1 MLRRLRKQMVLLN
14 AVISGAILLVMALV
28 AQNVTVNIL
37 TRQYEQDLQR
47 NTDALITTMQE
58 AGPAARIQFGVNYSI
73 YYRHDAMQRLVSA
86 AGENEDVLR
95 RVALQAQIALREK
108 MDRVY
113 IAESEADQ
121 ELQVQ
126 RFFYAPAVY
135 VETFEGP
142 NAGVFH
148 VQERLLVILPN
159 LLLNDGG
166 DSYRAS
172 TILSLGRPIQQVTVL
187 QNRADELATVRWLRW
202 LFFGC
207 VLGGLALI
215 GCASLYLS
223 ARSIRPVERS
233 LRQQRDFVA
242 AASHELRTPMA
253 AVRANA
259 EVLADAD
266 LGKFAPYLDAI
277 AQESERMSRLVSDLI
292 DLARAD
298 AGELQVREEAVDCA
312 EVARRTL
319 TLLAPLAAQKGV
331 ELTAALEAAPCKA
344 DPDRLCQVLV
354 VLLDNA
360 IRYAPAGTEVCI
372 ATEKSG
378 PHAWVRVTDGGPG
391 IPDDHK
397 ERVFERFFRMDAA
410 RGAGGGCGLGL
421 SIARQLV
428 ERMHGTLT
436 LADRPG
442 GGCAFTIK
450 LR

>member
-1 MLRRLRKQMVLLN
+1 MIVLRRLRKQMVLLN
-14 AVISGAILLVMALV
+14 AVISGAILLIMALV
-28 AQNVTVNIL
+28 AQNVTVNIV

-47 NTDALITTMQE
+47 NTDALMTTMQE
-58 AGPAARIQFGVNYSI
+58 AGSAGLIQFGVNYSI
-73 YYRHDAMQRLVSA
+73 YYRHDKVQRLVSA
-86 AGENEDVLR
+86 AGEDGDVLR
-95 RVALQAQIALREK
+95 RVALQGQTALQGK
-108 MDRVY
+108 INQANMADL
-113 IAESEADQ
+113 ADDQ

-126 RFFYAPAVY
+126 RFFSASAVY
-135 VETFEGP
+135 SDSP
-142 NAGVFH
+142 NGLPISLL
-148 VQERLLVILPN
+148 QERLLLIMPN
-159 LLLNDGG
+159 LLLQEGG
-166 DSYRAS
+166 NSYRVS
-172 TILSLGRPIQQVTVL
+172 TILSLGRPMQQITVL
-187 QNRADELATVRWLRW
+187 QNRADELATIRWLRW

-223 ARSIRPVERS
+223 TRSIRPVERS

-242 AASHELRTPMA
+242 AASHELRTPVA

-259 EVLADAD
+259 EVLADAN
-266 LGKFAPYLDAI
+266 LGEFAPYLEAI
-277 AQESERMSRLVSDLI
+277 AHESERMSRLVSDLI

-312 EVARRTL
+312 EAARRTL

-331 ELTAALEAAPCKA
+331 ELTSALEPAPCKA

-360 IRYAPAGTEVCI
+360 IRYTPAGGEVRI
-372 ATEKSG
+372 TSEKSG
-378 PHAWVRVTDGGPG
+378 SHAWVRVTDEGPG
-391 IPDDHK
+391 IPDQHK
-397 ERVFERFFRMDAA
+397 EQVFERFFRMDAA
-410 RGAGGGCGLGL
+410 RATDGGCGLGL

-442 GGCAFTIK
+442 GGCVFSVK